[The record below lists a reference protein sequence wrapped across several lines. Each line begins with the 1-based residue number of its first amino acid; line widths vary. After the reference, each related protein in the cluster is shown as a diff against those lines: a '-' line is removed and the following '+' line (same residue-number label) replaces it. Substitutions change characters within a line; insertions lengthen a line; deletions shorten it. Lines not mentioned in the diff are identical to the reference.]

1 MTDLGPEHHLRNRLA
16 THLQVLYPDLDQ
28 AALVEEIIGVMAL
41 DQRCFM
47 PEAHKNHWDESD
59 ALVITYGDSILREG
73 EWPLHTL
80 HDFLRRELRG
90 VVSGVH
96 ILPFYPYSSDDG
108 FSVINYVEVN
118 PSLGDWQDV
127 SAIARDFDLM
137 ADLVINHCS
146 SRSLWF
152 ENFKQRRDPGQDYF
166 FEADPELDLSAVV
179 RPRTSSLL
187 NEVQTLDGKR
197 HVWCT
202 FSHDQVDLNFK
213 NPTVLLEFIKIIR
226 HYLDMGVKI
235 FRLDA
240 VAFLWK
246 IPGTNCLNLEQ
257 THEAVRLLRSLIE
270 HAVPDAIIIT
280 ETNIPLRENL
290 AYFGNA
296 NEAHMVYN
304 FSLPPLLINTMVTG
318 SSRALK
324 TWMMGMPAAQDGT
337 TYFNFIASHDGIGL
351 RPAEGL
357 LSDDEIQ
364 AMVGLMQKSGG
375 RVSWR
380 ALANGENR
388 PYEINISLFDAMRRR
403 IMDGDSADDDEDGY
417 QEQRFICAHALML
430 AVQGVPAFYIHSLLA
445 TENDENRVLHT
456 SHNRSINRHQWS
468 ADDLETQLATSS
480 YHARIFAVLKELIAL
495 RSAQP
500 AFHPNAAQ
508 YPLHLGDQVFG
519 LRRESSSDGK
529 SGQTVLAIYNVSAS
543 PQSLSLG
550 SLNLDADKQ
559 WRELL
564 SDGDIHAET
573 GDIVLPPY
581 AYCWLACGS

>member
-1 MTDLGPEHHLRNRLA
+1 
-16 THLQVLYPDLDQ
+16 
-28 AALVEEIIGVMAL
+28 
-41 DQRCFM
+41 
-47 PEAHKNHWDESD
+47 
-59 ALVITYGDSILREG
+59 
-73 EWPLHTL
+73 
-80 HDFLRRELRG
+80 
-90 VVSGVH
+90 
-96 ILPFYPYSSDDG
+96 
-108 FSVINYVEVN
+108 
-118 PSLGDWQDV
+118 
-127 SAIARDFDLM
+127 
-137 ADLVINHCS
+137 
-146 SRSLWF
+146 
-152 ENFKQRRDPGQDYF
+152 
-166 FEADPELDLSAVV
+166 
-179 RPRTSSLL
+179 
-187 NEVQTLDGKR
+187 
-197 HVWCT
+197 
-202 FSHDQVDLNFK
+202 
-213 NPTVLLEFIKIIR
+213 
-226 HYLDMGVKI
+226 
-235 FRLDA
+235 
-240 VAFLWK
+240 
-246 IPGTNCLNLEQ
+246 
-257 THEAVRLLRSLIE
+257 
-270 HAVPDAIIIT
+270 
-280 ETNIPLRENL
+280 
-290 AYFGNA
+290 
-296 NEAHMVYN
+296 
-304 FSLPPLLINTMVTG
+304 
-318 SSRALK
+318 
-324 TWMMGMPAAQDGT
+324 MPAAQDGT

>member
-1 MTDLGPEHHLRNRLA
+1 MI
-16 THLQVLYPDLDQ
+16 
-28 AALVEEIIGVMAL
+28 ALMAL

-47 PEAHKNHWDESD
+47 PEAHKNLWDESD
-59 ALVITYGDSILREG
+59 TLVITYGDSILREG

-90 VVSGVH
+90 LISGVH

-118 PSLGDWQDV
+118 PSLGDWKDIN
-127 SAIARDFDLM
+127 AIARDFDLM

-146 SRSLWF
+146 SRSVWF
-152 ENFKQRRDPGQDYF
+152 ENFKQRRHPGMDYF
-166 FEADPELDLSAVV
+166 VEVDPATDLSEVV
-179 RPRTSSLL
+179 RPRTSPLL

-202 FSHDQVDLNFK
+202 FSHDQVDLNFQ
-213 NPTVLLEFIKIIR
+213 NPTVLLEFVKIIR

-246 IPGTNCLNLEQ
+246 VPGTTSLNLEQ
-257 THEAVRLLRSLIE
+257 THEAVRLVRTLIE
-270 HAVPDAIIIT
+270 HAVPEAIIIT

-296 NEAHMVYN
+296 NEAHLVYN
-304 FSLPPLLINTMVTG
+304 FSLPPLLINTMVSG
-318 SSRALK
+318 SCKALK

-357 LSDDEIQ
+357 LDDIEINQ
-364 AMVGLMQKSGG
+364 LVTLMQKSGG
-375 RVSWR
+375 KVSWR

-388 PYEINISLFDAMRRR
+388 PYEINISLFDAMRRHLHPDNEN
-403 IMDGDSADDDEDGY
+403 DGEDGL

-456 SHNRSINRHQWS
+456 SHNRSINRHQWG
-468 ADDLETQLATSS
+468 ADDLESQLGTNSH
-480 YHARIFAVLKELIAL
+480 HARIFKVLKELITL
-495 RSAQP
+495 RSAQA

-519 LRRESSSDGK
+519 IRRESHSSGAAIVAVYNI
-529 SGQTVLAIYNVSAS
+529 SAEPQEILLAD
-543 PQSLSLG
+543 
-550 SLNLDADKQ
+550 LNLDGSAH
-559 WRELL
+559 WL
-564 SDGDIHAET
+564 
-573 GDIVLPPY
+573 DIVNDGADMRSQTCRLVLAPY
-581 AYCWLACGS
+581 GYRWLRRCDNVNAVGE